1 MIKVSY
7 EELKANGSVKLM
19 ELVSALVKGPTHFT
33 YTMKNGEI
41 REANGTINIAS
52 VLTEDSDN
60 YDYLAKLFD
69 LDESIAVFNENDTDM
84 KYFIYY
90 DTDKKDIR
98 QFNIHNIESIG

>member
-1 MIKVSY
+1 MIKVSFDD
-7 EELKANGSVKLM
+7 LKKNGSAKLM

-60 YDYLAKLFD
+60 YDYLAKLFN
-69 LDESIAVFNENDTDM
+69 LDVPVAVFNENDTDM

>member
-1 MIKVSY
+1 MIKVSFDD
-7 EELKANGSVKLM
+7 LKKNGSAKLM
-19 ELVSALVKGPTHFT
+19 ELVSALIKGPTHFT

>member
-1 MIKVSY
+1 MIKVSFDD
-7 EELKANGSVKLM
+7 LKKNGSAKLM

>member
-1 MIKVSY
+1 MIKVSFDD
-7 EELKANGSVKLM
+7 LKKNGSAKLM

-60 YDYLAKLFD
+60 YDYLAKLFN
-69 LDESIAVFNENDTDM
+69 LDEPVAVFNENDTDM
-84 KYFIYY
+84 EYFLYY
-90 DTDKKDIR
+90 DIDKEDIR

>member
-7 EELKANGSVKLM
+7 EELKANGNVKLM

-33 YTMKNGEI
+33 YTTKNGLT
-41 REANGTINIAS
+41 REANGTLNIDS
-52 VLTEDSDN
+52 VLTEDSEN
-60 YDYLAKLFD
+60 YDYLAKLFN
-69 LDESIAVFNENDTDM
+69 LDEPVAVFNENDTDM
-84 KYFIYY
+84 EYFLYY

>member
-1 MIKVSY
+1 MITVSFDD
-7 EELKANGSVKLM
+7 LKKNGSAKLM

>member
-1 MIKVSY
+1 MIKVSFDD
-7 EELKANGSVKLM
+7 LKKNGSAKLM

-41 REANGTINIAS
+41 REANGTINIDS
-52 VLTEDSDN
+52 VLTEDSEN
-60 YDYLAKLFD
+60 YDYLAKLFN
-69 LDESIAVFNENDTDM
+69 LDEPVAVFNENDTDM

>member
-1 MIKVSY
+1 MIKVSFDD
-7 EELKANGSVKLM
+7 LKKNGSAKLM

-41 REANGTINIAS
+41 REANGTINIDS

-84 KYFIYY
+84 KYFLYF

-98 QFNIHNIESIG
+98 QFNIMNVESIG

>member
-33 YTMKNGEI
+33 YTMKNGLT
-41 REANGTINIAS
+41 REANGTLNIDS
-52 VLTEDSDN
+52 VLTEDSEN
-60 YDYLAKLFD
+60 YDYLAKLFN
-69 LDESIAVFNENDTDM
+69 LDEPVAVFNENDTDM
-84 KYFIYY
+84 EYFLYY